1 MRGLLSF
8 AHPNQPEEGMVLPHF
23 EIEEIKEIKKLRDLA
38 EVGYGA
44 PANRPPNK

>member
-8 AHPNQPEEGMVLPHF
+8 AHPNQPGGGMVLPHF
-23 EIEEIKEIKKLRDLA
+23 EIEEIKEQRDLA